1 VFVISVKASDWNC
14 QQHITPRFTEEQIRV
29 ALEPVEKRMRELE
42 RENEELRRQLGK
54 PGPSRM

>member
-1 VFVISVKASDWNC
+1 VIP
-14 QQHITPRFTEEQIRV
+14 TEQIRV

-54 PGPSRM
+54 PGPSRMWVSAVNG